1 MEALEVGARLLLIDE
16 DTAATNFMIRSA
28 AMQVRHAPGV
38 FFFLLFLL
46 FFFLLFLLFFLLFL
60 LFFFLLVVLVV
71 LVVLLSSCC
80 SCSSS
85 SSSSSSL
92 SSSSQFLCKENRS
105 LTNENE
111 EIPKQKNGH
120 IISHNTETRG
130 ARKGTDYAFHRKG
143 TYDHSDAIPQKRLF
157 CAVLC

>member
-46 FFFLLFLLFFLLFL
+46 FFFLLFL

-120 IISHNTETRG
+120 VISHNTETRG

-157 CAVLC
+157 CAVSC